1 MIATNLLA
9 WSIQVAAL
17 VAGASLLPSLFR
29 LDVPGVR
36 YAYWRMVSLLCLA
49 LPWIQ
54 PYRETK
60 LLSASTT
67 SAVTTTASSASAGVA
82 QTVSSWN
89 WEQFLIVVLVVGI
102 AVRLAWLATGL
113 MRLRRLRDRAT
124 RGPIAHTENELQ
136 ASLKIDCQIRYARDI
151 DQPLTFGVRRPI
163 VILPEKLRGQ
173 ATEIQ
178 QAVLGHE
185 LFHVKRSDW
194 AWLIIEEL
202 AVCVFWFHPA
212 SWWLASQI
220 QRAREEV
227 VDELT
232 ILLIGRR
239 KTYVEALL
247 AFSDA
252 TSIVPTAAFA
262 RRRHLFRR
270 IALVSKETAMSSRR
284 IVATCAAMAL
294 LLGAG
299 SWYAVSAF
307 PLQTAAQSRANNQ
320 LNPGPLELKAHQVTP
335 ENPIPRRLHFE
346 PPVFPDAGTPLRGSV
361 GVNVTL
367 DDVGRVAEAR
377 LVEFTLTG
385 PDFNMGMSGITGGG
399 WDGIITRGRAG
410 TARALINSSN
420 INEQITGVFDAAVAS
435 VRQWRYDPP
444 AEAPLTF
451 AVKVPVKIGPEVME
465 FKPAPGNAAPRDNV
479 RRDDALRV
487 GGNIKAPKKIKDVRP
502 IYPPIAREAGVAGVV
517 ILEVRIGAD
526 GFIEDG
532 RVIKSIPLLDEAA
545 LDAVKQWQ
553 FEPTLMNGQPIPVI
567 MTVTINFYQ

>member
-9 WSIQVAAL
+9 ASLQVAAL
-17 VAGASLLPSLFR
+17 VAVASLLPSLFR

-36 YAYWRMVSLLCLA
+36 YAYWRTVSLLCLA

-54 PYRETK
+54 PYREMKFATQS
-60 LLSASTT
+60 SALE
-67 SAVTTTASSASAGVA
+67 VTTAASSASAA
-82 QTVSSWN
+82 MTQAIPAWS
-89 WEQFLIVVLVVGI
+89 WEQLLIMVLVVG
-102 AVRLAWLATGL
+102 AAARLGWLVAGL
-113 MRLRRLRDRAT
+113 MRLRRLRHRAT
-124 RGPIAHTENELQ
+124 RGPIAQTENELL
-136 ASLKIDCQIRYARDI
+136 SNLRTHCEIRYARDI
-151 DQPLTFGVRRPI
+151 EQPLTFGVWRPI
-163 VILPEKLRGQ
+163 VIVPEKLRGQ
-173 ATEIQ
+173 ATEVQ

-185 LFHVKRSDW
+185 LLHVERHDW
-194 AWLIIEEL
+194 AWLIVEEL
-202 AVCVFWFHPA
+202 AVCVFWFHPV

-232 ILLIGRR
+232 ILLTGRR

-270 IALVSKETAMSSRR
+270 IALVSKESAMSSRR

-294 LLGAG
+294 LIGAG

-307 PLQTAAQSRANNQ
+307 PLHSAAQSQAASG

-346 PPVFPDAGTPLRGSV
+346 PPVFPDSGNSLRGSV
-361 GVNVTL
+361 GVQVTL
-367 DDVGRVAEAR
+367 DDVGRIAEAR
-377 LVEFTLTG
+377 IVEFALNG
-385 PDFNMGMSGITGGG
+385 PDFNIGMTGITGGG
-399 WDGIITRGRAG
+399 WEGL
-410 TARALINSSN
+410 ARATGRSLTK
-420 INEQITGVFDAAVAS
+420 EQITGVFDAAVAS

-451 AVKVPVKIGPEVME
+451 AVKVPVKIGPEVMA
-465 FKPAPGNAAPRDNV
+465 FQPGPGNAAVRDGV

-487 GGNIKAPKKIKDVRP
+487 GGNIKAPRKIKDVRP
-502 IYPPIAREAGVAGVV
+502 VYPPIARQAGVAGVV
-517 ILEVRIGAD
+517 ILEVRIGTD
-526 GFIEDG
+526 GFVEDG
-532 RVIKSIPLLDEAA
+532 RVLRSIPLLDEAA
-545 LDAVKQWQ
+545 LDAVRQWQ

-567 MTVTINFYQ
+567 MTVTINFYPQ